1 MPDVFVNYRTG
12 DGDQTATT
20 LHNALTA
27 RFGTGRIFRA
37 NKSIPPGA
45 FFDEELTRGVRRS
58 GVLLAVIGPD
68 WIDHPAL
75 RRQEDWVRKELLEAF
90 RCGIPVVPVLAGRRT
105 ERPTRS
111 QLPRP
116 LARLADCQTLRYDN
130 QNDAYDIQRIGDAL
144 IDLIPELARAEQA
157 GTASTAGTD
166 TTQNNVGTVQG
177 GTVVQAGT
185 VNGDAGTVIKGA
197 PGPVHTGTGNL
208 YSNSAHVTGDNAI
221 STFVAGDNHGG
232 IRQDFDASHRRNKD
246 DER

>member
-20 LHNALTA
+20 LRNELTA
-27 RFGTGRIFRA
+27 RFGKDRIFRA
-37 NKSIPPGA
+37 SQSIRPGE
-45 FFDEELTRGVRRS
+45 FFDEELMRGVRRS
-58 GVLLAVIGPD
+58 DVLLAVIGPG

-75 RRQEDWVRKELLEAF
+75 HRADDWVRKEILEAF
-90 RCGIPVVPVLAGRRT
+90 RCGIPVVPILAGRRT

-111 QLPRP
+111 QLPKP

-144 IDLIPELARAEQA
+144 ADLIPELAMAEE
-157 GTASTAGTD
+157 ASAKSPSPNAP
-166 TTQNNVGTVQG
+166 QNNVDTVHG

-185 VNGDAGTVIKGA
+185 VHGDAGTVIRGSQ
-197 PGPVHTGTGNL
+197 GPVNTGSGNL
-208 YSNSAHVTGDNAI
+208 YNNSAHVTDNGSI
-221 STFVAGDNHGG
+221 SAFVACDNHGG
-232 IRQDFDASHRRNKD
+232 IRQDFGAARRRDKD

>member
-20 LHNALTA
+20 LHNQLTA
-27 RFGTGRIFRA
+27 RFGAGRIFRA
-37 NKSIPPGA
+37 SKSIPPGA

-75 RRQEDWVRKELLEAF
+75 HRPEDWVRKELLEAF
-90 RCGIPVVPVLAGRRT
+90 RCGIPVIPVLAGRRT
-105 ERPTRS
+105 ERPARNR
-111 QLPRP
+111 LPRP

-130 QNDAYDIQRIGDAL
+130 QNDAYDIQRIGDVL
-144 IDLIPELARAEQA
+144 TDLIPELAKAERAGVKATEP
-157 GTASTAGTD
+157 G
-166 TTQNNVGTVQG
+166 TTQNNVDTVRG

-185 VNGDAGTVIKGA
+185 VSGDAGTVIKGSQ
-197 PGPVHTGTGNL
+197 GPVHTGPGNL
-208 YSNSAHVTGDNAI
+208 YSNSAHVTGENAN

-232 IRQDFDASHRRNKD
+232 IRQDFGAARRRDKD